1 MKKMFTVILCLS
13 MVFAMVIPASACEA
27 DTTKETNKVYINLS
41 EMEVGESVVVGD
53 LVFEKAPDDVT
64 VPSHPGA
71 RATTEGFSISNF
83 GGNTTVD
90 KSLVLNSTYR
100 YFWIRVDNEGA
111 KMSVSISKNG
121 THEYFTEVDTG
132 SLYIY
137 STQAW
142 SAGTHTVSFSC
153 GSGLQGGAR
162 AVLCSSLDE
171 AKAHN

>member
-1 MKKMFTVILCLS
+1 MKKMFSVILCLS
-13 MVFAMVIPASACEA
+13 IVLAMVVSASACEVDVKE
-27 DTTKETNKVYINLS
+27 DTHNVYINLS

-53 LVFEKAPDDVT
+53 LVFEKAPDDAIL
-64 VPSHPGA
+64 PSHPGA
-71 RATTEGFSISNF
+71 RATSDGFYVSNF
-83 GGNTTVD
+83 GGNMTMD

-100 YFWIRVDNEGA
+100 YFWIRVNNTGET
-111 KMSVSISKNG
+111 MSVSISKNG
-121 THEYFTEVDTG
+121 THEYFTEVGTG

-137 STQAW
+137 STRAW

-153 GSGLQGGAR
+153 NSGLRGSAN